1 MSKIEWTDET
11 WNVVTGCTRISPG
24 CDNCY
29 MFALYPRL
37 KAMGVQAYQHAPDV
51 VALHPGRLWAW
62 RSWRKPRLVFVNSMS
77 DTFNQ
82 AVPDEFLRWMFQQMR
97 MAIAE
102 GHTFQVLTKRPG
114 RALQFWE
121 RYQGDFLN
129 DTGEP
134 EWPLSIWL
142 GTSSNRSV
150 TPPAGWL
157 PWPGSPRRCASSAQS
172 LSWGR
177 WISGGGWVTWCSG

>member
-1 MSKIEWTDET
+1 MSTSKIEWTDET

-37 KAMGVQAYQHAPDV
+37 KAMGVQGYQHAPDV

-121 RYQGDFLN
+121 RY
-129 DTGEP
+129 
-134 EWPLSIWL
+134 
-142 GTSSNRSV
+142 
-150 TPPAGWL
+150 
-157 PWPGSPRRCASSAQS
+157 
-172 LSWGR
+172 
-177 WISGGGWVTWCSG
+177 